1 MEKQNFLY
9 SRKSKIMILPSTL
22 KFLKELKKN
31 NNREWFEKNRKL
43 YDNAKQNFIDVTH
56 EIIVQFGKIDPN
68 IAHLEAKKSVFRL
81 NRDVRFSKDKSPYKT
96 NMGMFLSKSGKNA
109 THAGYYF
116 HLEPGA
122 CFIGGGLYMP
132 MPDILLKVRQ
142 EIDYSWKEFNKI
154 ISDKKFVRH
163 YKELNP
169 AKEYTLIRPPKGYDA
184 ENPAIEF
191 IKMKTWITGKNISD
205 AELMDKKLIK
215 NTVNSFEALQPLV
228 QFFNRAI
235 DG

>member
-1 MEKQNFLY
+1 
-9 SRKSKIMILPSTL
+9 MIQPATL
-22 KFLKELKKN
+22 KFLKDLKKN
-31 NNREWFEKNRKL
+31 NSREWFEKNRKP
-43 YDNAKQNFIDVTH
+43 YENAKLNFIEVTQ
-56 EIIVQFGKIDPN
+56 EIIVQFGKIDPT
-68 IAHLEAKKSVFRL
+68 ISHLEAKKSVFRI

-116 HLEPGA
+116 HLEPGD

-132 MPDILLKVRQ
+132 MADLLAKVRQ
-142 EIDYSWKEFNKI
+142 EIDYNWNEFSKI
-154 ISDKKFVRH
+154 ISSKNFITH
-163 YKELNP
+163 YNELNTS
-169 AKEYTLIRPPKGYDA
+169 KEYTLTRPPKGYEAD
-184 ENPAIEF
+184 NPAIEF
-191 IKMKTWITGKNISD
+191 LKMKSWITGKKISE

-215 NTVNSFEALQPLV
+215 NTVASFEALQPLI